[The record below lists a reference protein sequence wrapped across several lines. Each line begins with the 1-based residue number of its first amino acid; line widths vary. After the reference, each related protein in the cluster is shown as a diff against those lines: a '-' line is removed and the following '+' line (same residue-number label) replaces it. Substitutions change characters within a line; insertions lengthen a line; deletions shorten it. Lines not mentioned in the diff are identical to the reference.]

1 MNDSKEVVATLYLT
15 SIILVVV
22 LAITIFLDEY
32 VNVYAAGYS
41 FGITLSTVVM
51 LGVVFLSKVS
61 NCSKNSERQN
71 YMYVA
76 RYIVGGTGKFM
87 AITFHNDKGLG
98 MYELKNVIE
107 SKVFFTLVY

>member
-1 MNDSKEVVATLYLT
+1 MWATPNVNSNLPCIAHLFVCLFVCLFVYLSQVKVLNDSKEVVATLYLT

-61 NCSKNSERQN
+61 HCSKNSERQK
-71 YMYVA
+71 YMY
-76 RYIVGGTGKFM
+76 IGT
-87 AITFHNDKGLG
+87 
-98 MYELKNVIE
+98 
-107 SKVFFTLVY
+107 